1 VGNET
6 QLCAWFALVYLSCP
20 LIPTIVIVLSLGYQE
35 LRLKP
40 PRCIIIEEE
49 LREEGGRGGFFVG
62 ILWLN
67 FRLSCKGGDVVEIAV
82 CTIVQF

>member
-1 VGNET
+1 MGNET

-67 FRLSCKGGDVVEIAV
+67 FRFEL
-82 CTIVQF
+82 